1 MENLIDKNPK
11 DHFDQTPLDK
21 AAFCGSLEVCRLLM
35 ETCVDKNNVDD
46 GLRTPLHLAAQNGHL
61 EVVGL
66 FMANIVDKNLM
77 VNNGRR
83 TPLLSAILSPG
94 CSEWSS

>member
-1 MENLIDKNPK
+1 
-11 DHFDQTPLDK
+11 
-21 AAFCGSLEVCRLLM
+21 M

-66 FMANIVDKNLM
+66 FMAKIVDKNLT

-83 TPLLSAILSPG
+83 TPLLSAILG
-94 CSEWSS
+94 GHLNVCKLLIEM